1 MGAATSLTRGAAGVA
16 QQAELELLQ
25 GGEHVGKGRAVAQGT
40 GFALHQCDV
49 VLPIIH
55 SMPPVDDPL
64 MAGDHGITGHH
75 ADARRVQPGT
85 HAISQHG
92 GTAPRGRKKKGL
104 SLENGGTTSHKT
116 RFTPTCSPALVCMSM
131 SRFVRRCSVS
141 NWFTNEKGR

>member
-1 MGAATSLTRGAAGVA
+1 MQQRREHLRHDPVPAGVA

-25 GGEHVGKGRAVAQGT
+25 GREHVGKGRAVAQGT

-49 VLPIIH
+49 VLLIIH

-75 ADARRVQPGT
+75 ADARRVQPGA

-92 GTAPRGRKKKGL
+92 GTVPGGRGTKKGL
-104 SLENGGTTSHKT
+104 SLGNGGTTSHKT
-116 RFTPTCSPALVCMSM
+116 RFTPTCSPPWCACQCRALCAVAA
-131 SRFVRRCSVS
+131 
-141 NWFTNEKGR
+141 